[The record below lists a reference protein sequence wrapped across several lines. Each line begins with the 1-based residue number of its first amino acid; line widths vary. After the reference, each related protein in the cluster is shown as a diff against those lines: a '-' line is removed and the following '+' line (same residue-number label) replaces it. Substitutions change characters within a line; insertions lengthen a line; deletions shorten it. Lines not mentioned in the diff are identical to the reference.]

1 MFCNKIKKSWLKLKV
16 RVTAPSYANFIFL
29 LNVNQYFN
37 RPQEGKTPQ
46 NIQHTQRL
54 VLVFWSKQQLYVNG
68 KTLRLTH
75 AVCFVSLK
83 FNRNI
88 SSN

>member
-1 MFCNKIKKSWLKLKV
+1 MCCNKIKKSWLKLKV

-46 NIQHTQRL
+46 NIQHTETRSC
-54 VLVFWSKQQLYVNG
+54 VLVQTTVVRQQ
-68 KTLRLTH
+68 
-75 AVCFVSLK
+75 
-83 FNRNI
+83 
-88 SSN
+88 